1 PLTKQQQHLK
11 LLEGVLEER
20 TRRRMEPERIQ
31 AEEADQLKRE
41 EEKNV
46 QMAILASY
54 NTGKETKD

>member
-1 PLTKQQQHLK
+1 
-11 LLEGVLEER
+11 
-20 TRRRMEPERIQ
+20 MEPERIQ

-54 NTGKETKD
+54 NTGKKKKKKKKEYKWDGKETKD